1 MFKLIHGIEDFDL
14 SKLVSFNDNTTHG
27 HTLKLN
33 KPRCLKSLRLNAF
46 PARCIDSW
54 NKLPNDLV
62 CSKSVDTFKNR
73 LDVICRVTRFD
84 TRGGTKHHK
93 PPQTTTRHHKPHHKP
108 PKSPNKPLHT
118 SIKQI
123 FRPKLR
129 KKMLWAGVGCRKGMT
144 LSSLSLPI
152 FTKIFSRVSYQN
164 WVS

>member
-73 LDVICRVTRFD
+73 LEVICRVTRFD

-93 PPQTTTRHHKPHHKP
+93 PPQDTTNHTTNH
-108 PKSPNKPLHT
+108 PKAQINHYTHPLNKYSDPNLG
-118 SIKQI
+118 
-123 FRPKLR
+123 R
-129 KKMLWAGVGCRKGMT
+129 KCCGLEWGAE
-144 LSSLSLPI
+144 
-152 FTKIFSRVSYQN
+152 RV
-164 WVS
+164 